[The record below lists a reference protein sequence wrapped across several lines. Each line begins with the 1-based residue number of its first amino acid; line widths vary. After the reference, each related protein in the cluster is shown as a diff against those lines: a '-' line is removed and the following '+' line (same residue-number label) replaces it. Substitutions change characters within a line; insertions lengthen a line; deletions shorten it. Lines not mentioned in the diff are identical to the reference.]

1 MPKQKNKGK
10 SKKPTSSF
18 TQMDSSYKEKLENA
32 GLTLKQKEDEL
43 SSVKV
48 RLTEM
53 ETWYKGRLGEAE
65 AALKQNED
73 ELNSTRSSFTQMDS
87 FYKER
92 QEDAGLTLKQKED
105 ELSSVKVRLTEMET
119 WYKGRLGEAEAALKQ
134 NEDELNSTRS
144 SFTQMDSFYKEKLE
158 EAGLILK
165 QKEDEL
171 SSVKVRLTEM
181 ETWYKGR
188 LGEAEAALKQ
198 KDNELNS
205 VKQRLTGMEKKMTS
219 RLTVSS
225 WTEDKTMTVQS
236 ANKGAA
242 GIETLYRF
250 KPYDTSVAEIEI
262 FYKRKLDEVSAALKR
277 KDKELKSFKDR
288 LAAQLTVSREN
299 TTSYKMEAS
308 LKEQLH
314 KATVA
319 QKQKDRELKS
329 IKDRLASMSYLFKS
343 GDTESMNN
351 PASKTRLTE
360 MYDNLK
366 LLQWPKVKDQLKSRN
381 IQSKVV
387 EGLIQETFWTAAG
400 EANKRKQQIEEAFGL
415 SEYSSGLTAQKVKEY
430 RQLTVQNLQMAL
442 FHTNKEELLKPGFP
456 ELGGPYSEEVK
467 ENLRPLISEC
477 YWLSCLMALNNPP
490 LQPDWKNLVP
500 SMDPWDIFPR
510 NITSATVM

>member
-1 MPKQKNKGK
+1 MPKRNKGK
-10 SKKPTSSF
+10 FKKPTSSF
-18 TQMDSSYKEKLENA
+18 TQMDSSYKERLEEAGLILKQKEDELSSVKVRLTEMETWYKGRLGEAEAALKQKEDELNSTRSSFTQMDSFYKEKLEET

-65 AALKQNED
+65 AALKQ
-73 ELNSTRSSFTQMDS
+73 
-87 FYKER
+87 K
-92 QEDAGLTLKQKED
+92 
-105 ELSSVKVRLTEMET
+105 
-119 WYKGRLGEAEAALKQ
+119 
-134 NEDELNSTRS
+134 EDELNSTRS

-219 RLTVSS
+219 RLTVS
-225 WTEDKTMTVQS
+225 TMTVQS

-366 LLQWPKVKDQLKSRN
+366 LLQWPKVKDQLKSTN

-387 EGLIQETFWTAAG
+387 EGLIQETFRTAAG
-400 EANKRKQQIEEAFGL
+400 EANKRNQQIEEAFGL

-467 ENLRPLISEC
+467 VDLRPLISEC

-510 NITSATVM
+510 NITTASVM